1 MTKPLLTP
9 AEKAFLQAVIKPYRK
24 WVRGIEKVYHQ
35 NLMCGYPS
43 YKHTLKI
50 HINARYLSNIL
61 LPIDD
66 LSNSYQFKGLELD
79 TLYELKTLGL

>member
-24 WVRGIEKVYHQ
+24 WVVGIVKR
-35 NLMCGYPS
+35 
-43 YKHTLKI
+43 KI
-50 HINARYLSNIL
+50 TIFHSMFEIKIQLYSIRLDDIM

>member
-24 WVRGIEKVYHQ
+24 WVVEIVKQKTTLFHS
-35 NLMCGYPS
+35 MC
-43 YKHTLKI
+43 KI
-50 HINARYLSNIL
+50 KIKLNTMRLDDIV

-66 LSNSYQFKGLELD
+66 LSHSYQFKGLELD
-79 TLYELKTLGL
+79 TTYDLKTLGL